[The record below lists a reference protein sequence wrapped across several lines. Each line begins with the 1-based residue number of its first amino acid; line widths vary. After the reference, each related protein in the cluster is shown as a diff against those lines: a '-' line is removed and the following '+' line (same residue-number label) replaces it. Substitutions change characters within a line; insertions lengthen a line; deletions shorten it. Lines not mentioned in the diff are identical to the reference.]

1 MAAGDKSRKSVS
13 KVGPKVKSE
22 TKARRGPTT
31 LGQSIEHV
39 TNRTMARR
47 GFNEASIATRWPE
60 IVGRPLCDH
69 SRPFRI
75 VFPRGERRGGTLHL
89 TVTGAFA
96 PEVTHLSP
104 QIIERI
110 NGYFGYSAVDRL
122 ELHHGSVAP
131 SAAAPPKTPGQ
142 GTGTPPPPDGA
153 LAATIA
159 KVEDPDLRAALG
171 RLAGA
176 HAASRQADD

>member
-1 MAAGDKSRKSVS
+1 MAAGDETRKLGQKAGS
-13 KVGPKVKSE
+13 KARPKA
-22 TKARRGPTT
+22 KARRGPTT
-31 LGQSIEHV
+31 LGQSIEQV

-69 SRPFRI
+69 CRPFRI

-110 NGYFGYSAVDRL
+110 NGYFGYGAVDRL
-122 ELHHGSVAP
+122 ELHHGTVAP
-131 SAAAPPKTPGQ
+131 SAAAPPKKSGK
-142 GTGTPPPPDGA
+142 GTDTPPPPDGA
-153 LAATIA
+153 LAATLA

-171 RLAGA
+171 RLVTA
-176 HAASRQADD
+176 HTTSRPNDD